1 MNIIVRYIGLSWKK
15 NFAYRVNGFLVIL
28 DTMMDCFTLWLF
40 WASLLELDL
49 DLMGWTPEAIRL
61 FLGYSLISSAV
72 ANLFVGAW
80 DIGDHI
86 PDGTLDTYLVR
97 PCNPVLLI
105 LLERANFLRFAVTF
119 PAGLVM
125 VLRYG
130 GSGHPALL
138 LGGIALSILGT
149 VMLQMLV
156 LCVYILSFWFKKMDT
171 CADIFESALSVS
183 RYPLVFFGKKL
194 GLFLTYVLPVAFT
207 ATIPTELVAGQTLRW
222 SLPAFLGLSVGFVLL
237 AYGLWRAGR
246 RKYESAN

>member
-15 NFAYRVNGFLVIL
+15 NFAYRINGFLVIL

-40 WASLLELDL
+40 WASLLELNL

-149 VMLQMLV
+149 VLLQLLV
-156 LCVYILSFWFKKMDT
+156 LCIYILSFLVQEDGHLRGYFRERAFGLKVPTGVLRQEARPVPDLCAPGGLHGHHSHGAGGRADT
-171 CADIFESALSVS
+171 
-183 RYPLVFFGKKL
+183 PLVAARVPGAVGGLCAAGLRPLACGKEE
-194 GLFLTYVLPVAFT
+194 V
-207 ATIPTELVAGQTLRW
+207 
-222 SLPAFLGLSVGFVLL
+222 
-237 AYGLWRAGR
+237 
-246 RKYESAN
+246 